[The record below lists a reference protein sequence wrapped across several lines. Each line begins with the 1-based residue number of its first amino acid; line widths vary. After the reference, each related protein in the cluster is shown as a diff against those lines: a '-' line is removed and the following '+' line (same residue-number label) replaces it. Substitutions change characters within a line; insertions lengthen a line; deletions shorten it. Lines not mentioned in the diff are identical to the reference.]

1 MFLPDCKCF
10 TTSDT
15 LLPYLYSWSLSPFP
29 LLQCTHLTEEKRGES
44 ISLREKN
51 YLSERKEEDFS
62 QRKKDFSHRKRDFSQ
77 RKKTIHLKEKR
88 ISLKENWIPLKGEQ
102 ISIRDHSLSSSAAQI
117 SKRREKGSSPK
128 MSSEYMPLPVLP
140 MTSSWCHDL
149 SCVTHMQ
156 RSEAVVSL
164 GHWNEKGS
172 TQFGFIRNWVVWATL
187 MAALKFKI
195 WI

>member
-51 YLSERKEEDFS
+51 YLSERKEDFS
-62 QRKKDFSHRKRDFSQ
+62 QKKKDFSQRKRDFSQ

-88 ISLKENWIPLKGEQ
+88 ISLKENWIPLKEEQ

-140 MTSSWCHDL
+140 MTSGRFMLCHTHAKIWGC
-149 SCVTHMQ
+149 CVLG
-156 RSEAVVSL
+156 SL
-164 GHWNEKGS
+164 EWERFHPV
-172 TQFGFIRNWVVWATL
+172 GFIRNWVVWATL
-187 MAALKFKI
+187 MTALKFKI
-195 WI
+195 